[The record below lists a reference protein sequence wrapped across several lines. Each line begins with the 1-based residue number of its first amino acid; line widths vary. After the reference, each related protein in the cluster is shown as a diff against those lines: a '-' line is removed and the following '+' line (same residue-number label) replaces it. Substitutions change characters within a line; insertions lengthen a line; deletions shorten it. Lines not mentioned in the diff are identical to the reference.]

1 MHRLCKRPSEK
12 KFLGGDLVMSKRIKK
27 DTNRVMKEDK
37 LKRFETK
44 STEYLRE
51 EGVYGEVEASAMKQA
66 IAAAL
71 AQRMERQGM
80 SITEL
85 AAALGTSR
93 AAVNR
98 ILDPLNTSLTLTS
111 LARAAAALGCR
122 VRIEIVN
129 PK

>member
-1 MHRLCKRPSEK
+1 
-12 KFLGGDLVMSKRIKK
+12 
-27 DTNRVMKEDK
+27 MKEDK

-51 EGVYGEVEASAMKQA
+51 EGIYGDVEASAMKQV
-66 IAAAL
+66 IATTL
-71 AQRMERQGM
+71 AQRMERLDLTV
-80 SITEL
+80 SEL
-85 AAALGTSR
+85 AKSLGTSR

-98 ILDPLNTSLTLTS
+98 ILDPLNTALTLTT
-111 LARAAAALGCR
+111 LARTAAALGCR